1 MTGRGGL
8 GLRKNKVNGELV
20 DQKKQSG
27 PTQPR
32 DAEALEALGLG
43 RDQAGGEAGPDTG
56 GEDDFGRDSSHSDSD
71 RGEISSSSI
80 SRKRRRLTRLV
91 APGEEGDGDAE
102 RQADVAGS
110 SVSSSEVKVGDTAEQ
125 ARGGEGDRGDEIDG
139 REVGWESGSDGGEGR
154 WKIDFEAV
162 EAIGGVDVVQR
173 DSQRYCLGRGL
184 WEAAAAGN
192 VSEVVWMC
200 TVCTC
205 VHVYMHGFVRYA
217 SVSVCVLVV
226 LSTCVFASVI
236 VRVCW
241 LCVPSIFV
249 PRLPC
254 SNATKLHANLASL
267 LP

>member
-1 MTGRGGL
+1 MSLPSRAILSREESEQDDETTGMTGRGGVGL
-8 GLRKNKVNGELV
+8 GKNEVDGQLV
-20 DQKKQSG
+20 DRKKQSG

-32 DAEALEALGLG
+32 DAEALDASGLG
-43 RDQAGGEAGPDTG
+43 RDQARGEAGPGTC

-110 SVSSSEVKVGDTAEQ
+110 SVSSSEVKVGDNAEQ
-125 ARGGEGDRGDEIDG
+125 ARGGEGEREDEIDG
-139 REVGWESGSDGGEGR
+139 REVGWESGSDGGEDR

-173 DSQRYCLGRGL
+173 DSQQYCLGREL

-192 VSEVVWMC
+192 VSEVVLDVHRLHMC
-200 TVCTC
+200 TRLYACIRADMRLSLFVC
-205 VHVYMHGFVRYA
+205 
-217 SVSVCVLVV
+217 
-226 LSTCVFASVI
+226 
-236 VRVCW
+236 
-241 LCVPSIFV
+241 LCF
-249 PRLPC
+249 
-254 SNATKLHANLASL
+254 
-267 LP
+267 